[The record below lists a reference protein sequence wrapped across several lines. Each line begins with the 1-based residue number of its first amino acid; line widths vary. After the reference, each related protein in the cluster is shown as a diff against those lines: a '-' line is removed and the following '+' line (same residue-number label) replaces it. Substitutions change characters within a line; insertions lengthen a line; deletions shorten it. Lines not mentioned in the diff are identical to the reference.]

1 MRLHRCAEV
10 GCRELIKLGFD
21 YCDAHYSQRMSAYH
35 DRRAKADELADRTLR
50 GKHNRAEQT
59 KQYNEEVRPELGH
72 EFYKSKQW
80 ARLSLYIKQRDMYVD
95 AIDGRGYDTGELIVD
110 HIVPRRLLKSKAE
123 QLDSTNLWLLN
134 RAHHNHK
141 TAIENK
147 MTDEKLKHVSRD
159 WWKKVLKD

>member
-1 MRLHRCAEV
+1 

-21 YCDAHYSQRMSAYH
+21 YCDEHYSKRMASYH
-35 DRRAKADELADRTLR
+35 DRRAKADELNSRTLR
-50 GKHNRAEQT
+50 GQHDKSEQT
-59 KQYNEEVRPELGH
+59 KQYNDEVRPELGH

-80 ARLSLYIKQRDMYVD
+80 IRLSLYIKQRDMYVD
-95 AIDGRGYDTGELIVD
+95 AIDGRGYDTGGLIVD
-110 HIVPRRLLKSKAE
+110 HIIPRRLLKSKAE
-123 QLDSTNLWLLN
+123 QLDVTNLWLLN

-147 MTDEKLKHVSRD
+147 ITDEKLKHVSRD